1 MMAGELTF
9 HDFTRQLRPLALP
22 IAFQQFVLVLSN
34 AFDVFMLAA
43 VDQNAL
49 SAVSLATQFQFIFD
63 LFLMAFTIG
72 ASTLIA
78 QYWGRGDVGAV
89 QQVITFVMR
98 HTIALSTIF
107 AILAAT
113 VPHLLMRITTNDAVL
128 IDLGSHY
135 LAVTSLAFMLIGV
148 SQINLC
154 LFKNTGRARTGTAIS
169 AAGVALHIV
178 VSATLLFGLLG
189 MPRLG
194 VTGVAIST
202 VVSRTVECV
211 WSCWKVRRDSRRH
224 NAPGVQWHAMIPV
237 SVRCKAK
244 AKAKA
249 KAETTGINR
258 TANAKADPANGS
270 GSTIP
275 GNIARRTIRLAMSV
289 LERDYWRYTLPVLGN
304 EIIWGG
310 GFATYTIIMGHLGTD
325 AVAANSVANII
336 KDLLVCLCAGLGSGG
351 GILLGGIMGRGD
363 LAQAR
368 HVGRWL
374 CCSALALGVA
384 IGAVILMI
392 RPLVLHWSSLD
403 ARANEYLSGMLLVCA
418 YYVIGK
424 TLNSITVGGIFPAG
438 GDSRFGMVCDAV
450 TIWAIVIPLGMLAA
464 FVWRLPVM
472 VVYVI
477 LNIDE
482 MFKIPA
488 VVAHYRTYRWLRN
501 VTRESD

>member
-1 MMAGELTF
+1 MMASEPTF
-9 HDFTRQLRPLALP
+9 RDFVRQLCPLALP

-72 ASTLIA
+72 SSTLIA
-78 QYWGRGDVGAV
+78 QYWGKGDVGAV

-98 HTIALSTIF
+98 HTIALSAVF
-107 AILAAT
+107 AVLAAAI
-113 VPHLLMRITTNDAVL
+113 PHLLMRITTNDNVL

-135 LAVTSLAFMLIGV
+135 LAVTSLAFVLIGV

-154 LFKNTGRARTGTAIS
+154 LFKNTGRARTGTIIS
-169 AAGVALHIV
+169 AVGVALHIV
-178 VSATLLFGLLG
+178 VSATLLFGWFG
-189 MPRLG
+189 MSRLG

-202 VVSRTVECV
+202 VVSRAVECA
-211 WSCWKVRRDSRRH
+211 WSCWKVRQDSRRH
-224 NAPGVQWHAMIPV
+224 NAPGVQWRALLPV
-237 SVRCKAK
+237 SAQCKAK
-244 AKAKA
+244 V
-249 KAETTGINR
+249 ETTGINR
-258 TANAKADPANGS
+258 TVNAKADPANGS
-270 GSTIP
+270 GNTIP
-275 GNIARRTIRLAMSV
+275 GNTGRRTTRTSMSI

-310 GFATYTIIMGHLGTD
+310 GFATYTVIMGHLGTD

-351 GILLGGIMGRGD
+351 GILLGGIMGRGE

-374 CCSALALGVA
+374 CRSALALGVA

-392 RPLVLHWSSLD
+392 RPLVLRWSLLD
-403 ARANEYLSGMLLVCA
+403 AQANEYLSGMLLVCA
-418 YYVIGK
+418 YYVVGK
-424 TLNSITVGGIFPAG
+424 ALNSITVGGIFPAG

-450 TIWAIVIPLGMLAA
+450 TIWVIVIPMGMLAA
-464 FVWRLPVM
+464 FVWQLPVM
-472 VVYVI
+472 AVYVI

-482 MFKIPA
+482 LLKIPA
-488 VVAHYRTYRWLRN
+488 VIVHYRTHRWLRN
-501 VTRESD
+501 VT

>member
-1 MMAGELTF
+1 MASEPTF
-9 HDFTRQLRPLALP
+9 RDFVRQLCPLALP

-72 ASTLIA
+72 SSTLIA
-78 QYWGRGDVGAV
+78 QYWGKGDVGAV

-98 HTIALSTIF
+98 HTIALSAVF
-107 AILAAT
+107 AVLAAAI
-113 VPHLLMRITTNDAVL
+113 PHLLMRITTNDNVL

-135 LAVTSLAFMLIGV
+135 LAVTSLAFVLIGV

-154 LFKNTGRARTGTAIS
+154 LFKNTGRARTGTIIS

-178 VSATLLFGLLG
+178 VSATLLLGWFG
-189 MPRLG
+189 MPRFG

-202 VVSRTVECV
+202 VVSRAVECA
-211 WSCWKVRRDSRRH
+211 WSCWKVRQDSRHR
-224 NAPGVQWHAMIPV
+224 NAV
-237 SVRCKAK
+237 
-244 AKAKA
+244 
-249 KAETTGINR
+249 
-258 TANAKADPANGS
+258 
-270 GSTIP
+270 
-275 GNIARRTIRLAMSV
+275 RRTSNPAMSV

-310 GFATYTIIMGHLGTD
+310 GFATYTVIMGHLGTD
-325 AVAANSVANII
+325 AVAANSVANIV

-374 CCSALALGVA
+374 CRSALALGTA

-392 RPLVLHWSSLD
+392 RPLVLHWSLLD

-418 YYVIGK
+418 YYVVGK
-424 TLNSITVGGIFPAG
+424 ALNSITVGGIFPAG

-450 TIWAIVIPLGMLAA
+450 TIWAIVIPLGMLAV
-464 FVWRLPVM
+464 FVWQLPVM
-472 VVYVI
+472 AVYVI

-482 MFKIPA
+482 LLKIPA
-488 VVAHYRTYRWLRN
+488 VIAHYRTHRWLRN
-501 VTRESD
+501 VTRESV

>member
-72 ASTLIA
+72 TSTLIA

-98 HTIALSTIF
+98 HTIALSAIF

-135 LAVTSLAFMLIGV
+135 LSVTSLAFMLIGV

-224 NAPGVQWHAMIPV
+224 NAPGVQWRTMLPIPAQ
-237 SVRCKAK
+237 CKTDAK
-244 AKAKA
+244 TAGTNRIAGPKAGPA
-249 KAETTGINR
+249 DGSAGI
-258 TANAKADPANGS
+258 
-270 GSTIP
+270 IP
-275 GNIARRTIRLAMSV
+275 GNAIRLAMSV

-351 GILLGGIMGRGD
+351 GILLGSIMGCGD

-424 TLNSITVGGIFPAG
+424 ALNSITVGGIFPAG

-464 FVWRLPVM
+464 FVWQLPVM

-482 MFKIPA
+482 MLKIPA

>member
-1 MMAGELTF
+1 MASEPTF
-9 HDFTRQLRPLALP
+9 RDFVCQLCPLALP

-49 SAVSLATQFQFIFD
+49 SAVSLAMQFQFIFD

-72 ASTLIA
+72 SSTLIA
-78 QYWGRGDVGAV
+78 QYWGKGDVGAV

-98 HTIALSTIF
+98 HTIALSAVF
-107 AILAAT
+107 AVLAAAI
-113 VPHLLMRITTNDAVL
+113 PHLLMRITTNDNVL

-135 LAVTSLAFMLIGV
+135 LAVTSLAFVLIGV

-154 LFKNTGRARTGTAIS
+154 LFKNTGRARTGTIIS

-178 VSATLLFGLLG
+178 VSATLLFGWFG
-189 MPRLG
+189 MPRFG

-202 VVSRTVECV
+202 VVSRAVECA
-211 WSCWKVRRDSRRH
+211 WSCWKVWQDSRRH
-224 NAPGVQWHAMIPV
+224 NVPDAQWRAVLPIPAQ
-237 SVRCKAK
+237 CTIKAK
-244 AKAKA
+244 S
-249 KAETTGINR
+249 TGTNR
-258 TANAKADPANGS
+258 TTDVKVGPANSPSNTIS
-270 GSTIP
+270 G
-275 GNIARRTIRLAMSV
+275 GAVRRTAHLTMSI

-310 GFATYTIIMGHLGTD
+310 GFATYTVIMGHLGTD

-363 LAQAR
+363 FAQAR

-374 CCSALALGVA
+374 CRSALALGTA

-392 RPLVLHWSSLD
+392 RPLVLHWSLLD

-418 YYVIGK
+418 YYVVGK
-424 TLNSITVGGIFPAG
+424 ALNSITVGGIFPSG

-464 FVWRLPVM
+464 FVWQLPVM
-472 VVYVI
+472 AVYVI

-482 MFKIPA
+482 LLKIPA
-488 VVAHYRTYRWLRN
+488 VIAHYRTHRWLRN
-501 VTRESD
+501 VTRESA